1 VAQPFH
7 IGPWQV
13 SPKLCELRR
22 GDTSRRL
29 THKGMAVLLALAE
42 AEGGVVSKEALIA
55 DVWEGAFTSDEALSA
70 VIYEV
75 RRALGDD
82 ARNPSF
88 IETIRKSGYRL
99 LAPVAWEAVPGAPP
113 PGDPGV
119 PPSIPGSSPS
129 AGGGAGVLAALG
141 RRWRSGL
148 VAVLAVAVLL
158 LVVFWGGRD
167 GGVGEAREIRSVA
180 VLPLTEVGAPE
191 NADALADGLTAML
204 VSDISQACPFE
215 VVPGVSMRLNEG
227 RDNVWQIAEEMA
239 VDAVL
244 EGTVMRSGDHLWL
257 SVQLVDTES
266 GRLLWG
272 ASFERE
278 INDAFATM
286 RELAEEV
293 AFQVNL
299 SVTDT
304 AEVPPIP

>member
-1 VAQPFH
+1 MAQLFH

-29 THKGMAVLLALAE
+29 THKGMAVLLELAE
-42 AEGGVVSKEALIA
+42 ADGGVVSKEALIA
-55 DVWEGAFTSDEALSA
+55 EVWEGAFTSDEALSA
-70 VIYEV
+70 VIYEL

-99 LAPVAWEAVPGAPP
+99 LEPVVWQKDPQARR
-113 PGDPGV
+113 PGDLGATQPIQEGRTPGIG
-119 PPSIPGSSPS
+119 PSL
-129 AGGGAGVLAALG
+129 LAALG
-141 RRWRSGL
+141 RRWRPGL

-215 VVPGVSMRLNEG
+215 VVPGVSMRLNED

-244 EGTVMRSGDHLWL
+244 EGTVMRSGNHLWL

-272 ASFERE
+272 QSFERE

-286 RELAEEV
+286 RELAEEI

-304 AEVPPIP
+304 AEIPSIP

>member
-1 VAQPFH
+1 MAQLFH

-29 THKGMAVLLALAE
+29 THKGMAVLLELAE
-42 AEGGVVSKEALIA
+42 ADGGVVSKEALIA
-55 DVWEGAFTSDEALSA
+55 EVWEGAFTSDEALSA
-70 VIYEV
+70 VIYEL

-99 LAPVAWEAVPGAPP
+99 LEPVVWQKDPQARR
-113 PGDPGV
+113 PGDLGATQPIQEGRTPGIG
-119 PPSIPGSSPS
+119 PSL
-129 AGGGAGVLAALG
+129 LAALG
-141 RRWRSGL
+141 RRWRPGL

-158 LVVFWGGRD
+158 VVVFWGGRD

-215 VVPGVSMRLNEG
+215 VVPGVSMRLNED

-244 EGTVMRSGDHLWL
+244 EGTVMRSGNHLWL

-272 ASFERE
+272 QSFERE

-286 RELAEEV
+286 RELAEEI

-304 AEVPPIP
+304 AEIPSIP